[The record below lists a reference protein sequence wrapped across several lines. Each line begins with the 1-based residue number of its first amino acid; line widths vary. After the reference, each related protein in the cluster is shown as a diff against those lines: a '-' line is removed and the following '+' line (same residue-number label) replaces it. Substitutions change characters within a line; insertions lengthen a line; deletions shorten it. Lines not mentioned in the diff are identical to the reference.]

1 MIKDLSRVFVL
12 IDSIVLLYGGES
24 YMETNNIEEKI
35 YWQYQN
41 IIAPFIAELEV
52 RDNEYPIEIFN
63 EIRSVFTH
71 LSRYKL
77 QKSDKDISAAES
89 HSKRAILDCYKYLCI
104 SMEEKIYK
112 FRNEYKDIDLGL
124 ADNGKFLPELNRL
137 ELKAKNAFKLAKETE
152 IKNEINEDERYKLFE
167 AAYNEYSEMDKF
179 FDDSQEAILFASTHS
194 KRSNRI
200 TVISCII
207 TVISILVAIVPFFF

>member
-1 MIKDLSRVFVL
+1 MD
-12 IDSIVLLYGGES
+12 
-24 YMETNNIEEKI
+24 TANNIEEKI

-52 RDNEYPIEIFN
+52 RDTEYPIEIFN

-104 SMEEKIYK
+104 SMEEKVYE
-112 FRNEYKDIDLGL
+112 FRSEYKDIDLGL

-137 ELKAKNAFKLAKETE
+137 ELKAKKAFKLAKETE
-152 IKNEINEDERYKLFE
+152 VKNEIDEDEKYKLFE
-167 AAYNEYSEMDKF
+167 SAYNEFSEMDKF

-200 TVISCII
+200 TIISCVI
-207 TVISILVAIVPFFF
+207 TVISIIVALVSFFF

>member
-12 IDSIVLLYGGES
+12 AGVVILLYVGER

-77 QKSDKDISAAES
+77 QKSDKDILAAES
-89 HSKRAILDCYKYLCI
+89 HSK
-104 SMEEKIYK
+104 
-112 FRNEYKDIDLGL
+112 
-124 ADNGKFLPELNRL
+124 
-137 ELKAKNAFKLAKETE
+137 
-152 IKNEINEDERYKLFE
+152 ER
-167 AAYNEYSEMDKF
+167 S
-179 FDDSQEAILFASTHS
+179 
-194 KRSNRI
+194 
-200 TVISCII
+200 
-207 TVISILVAIVPFFF
+207 

>member
-1 MIKDLSRVFVL
+1 
-12 IDSIVLLYGGES
+12 
-24 YMETNNIEEKI
+24 METNNIEEKI

-77 QKSDKDISAAES
+77 QKSDKDILAAES

-104 SMEEKIYK
+104 SMEEKVYV
-112 FRNEYKDIDLGL
+112 FRSEYKDIDLGL

-137 ELKAKNAFKLAKETE
+137 ELKAKNAFKLAKEIE
-152 IKNEINEDERYKLFE
+152 VKNEIEEDARYKLFE

-179 FDDSQEAILFASTHS
+179 LDDSQEAILFASTHS
-194 KRSNRI
+194 KRSNGI
-200 TVISCII
+200 TIISCAI
-207 TVISILVAIVPFFF
+207 TVISIIVAIVSFFF

>member
-1 MIKDLSRVFVL
+1 M
-12 IDSIVLLYGGES
+12 
-24 YMETNNIEEKI
+24 NNIEEKI
-35 YWQYQN
+35 YLQYQN
-41 IIAPFIAELEV
+41 IIAHFIAELEV

-77 QKSDKDISAAES
+77 QKSDKDLLAAES

-104 SMEEKIYK
+104 SMEEKVCK
-112 FRNEYKDIDLGL
+112 FRSEYKDIDLGL

-137 ELKAKNAFKLAKETE
+137 ELKAKEAFKVAKATE
-152 IKNEINEDERYKLFE
+152 VKNEIDEERRYELFE
-167 AAYNEYSEMDKF
+167 SAYNEYSEMDKF
-179 FDDSQEAILFASTHS
+179 LDDSQEAILFASVHS

-200 TVISCII
+200 TIISCII
-207 TVISILVAIVPFFF
+207 TLISIIVAVFSFFF

>member
-1 MIKDLSRVFVL
+1 
-12 IDSIVLLYGGES
+12 
-24 YMETNNIEEKI
+24 MEPNNIEEKI
-35 YWQYQN
+35 YLQYQN

-77 QKSDKDISAAES
+77 QKSDKDLLAAES

-104 SMEEKIYK
+104 SMEEKVCK
-112 FRNEYKDIDLGL
+112 FRSEYKDIDLGL

-137 ELKAKNAFKLAKETE
+137 ELKAKEAFKVAKATE
-152 IKNEINEDERYKLFE
+152 VKNEIDEERRYELFE
-167 AAYNEYSEMDKF
+167 SAYNEYSEMDKF
-179 FDDSQEAILFASTHS
+179 LDDSQEAILFASVHS

-200 TVISCII
+200 TIISCII
-207 TVISILVAIVPFFF
+207 TLISIIVAVFSFFF